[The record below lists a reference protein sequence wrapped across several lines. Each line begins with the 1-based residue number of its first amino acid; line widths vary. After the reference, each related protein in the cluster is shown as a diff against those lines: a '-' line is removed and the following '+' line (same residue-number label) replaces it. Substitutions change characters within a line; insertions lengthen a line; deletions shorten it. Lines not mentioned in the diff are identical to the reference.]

1 MVSALRWRLWHAA
14 YQRVVRSSFA
24 TVPLYRERWALDG
37 RTDPVLVPGRTGTDG
52 GAVPAEVIGRRVA
65 DLVPLAGGSREL
77 DPVRGLGPVLRGCVP
92 LPDRTVVAVGGD
104 VATRPPTDLPRGIRG
119 CLFQPDDLAGIDHV
133 LRRRGT
139 VVAVAT
145 TKTLDQLDGSFE
157 RIPYLAVDEL
167 DGGPYGVVA
176 DRMLGVLGGFRD
188 CGRWHLDW
196 SRVYVRATTAGLAVT
211 LLTQRSP
218 RLVDVLVAGGVP
230 GEVAPCVRHG
240 SPVLV
245 T

>member
-1 MVSALRWRLWHAA
+1 MAAESA
-14 YQRVVRSSFA
+14 
-24 TVPLYRERWALDG
+24 
-37 RTDPVLVPGRTGTDG
+37 TGTDG
-52 GAVPAEVIGRRVA
+52 GAVPAEVVGRRMA

-77 DPVRGLGPVLRGCVP
+77 DPVRGLGSVLRGCVP
-92 LPDRTVVAVGGD
+92 LPDRAVVAVGDD
-104 VATRPPTDLPRGIRG
+104 VATRPPADLPRGIRG
-119 CLFQPDDLAGIDHV
+119 CLFQPDDLAGIEHV
-133 LRRRGT
+133 LRQRGT

-145 TKTLDQLDGSFE
+145 AKALDQLPDGHDGTLE
-157 RIPYLAVDEL
+157 RIPYLAIDEL

-211 LLTQRSP
+211 LLAQRSP
-218 RLVDVLVAGGVP
+218 RLVDVLVAGGVA
-230 GEVAPCVRHG
+230 GAVAPCARHG